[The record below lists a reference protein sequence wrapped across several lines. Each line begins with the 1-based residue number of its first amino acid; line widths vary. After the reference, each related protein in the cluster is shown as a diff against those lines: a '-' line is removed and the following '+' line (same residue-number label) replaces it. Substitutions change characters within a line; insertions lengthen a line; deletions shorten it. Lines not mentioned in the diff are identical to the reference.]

1 MQVEQPISIITSL
14 NVGRQSDK
22 LVEPLPLKIVAQLV
36 GLAGTDVDV
45 ANNQSVF
52 DRVDEVLEVV
62 SGT

>member
-1 MQVEQPISIITSL
+1 M
-14 NVGRQSDK
+14 
-22 LVEPLPLKIVAQLV
+22 EPLPLKIVAQLV